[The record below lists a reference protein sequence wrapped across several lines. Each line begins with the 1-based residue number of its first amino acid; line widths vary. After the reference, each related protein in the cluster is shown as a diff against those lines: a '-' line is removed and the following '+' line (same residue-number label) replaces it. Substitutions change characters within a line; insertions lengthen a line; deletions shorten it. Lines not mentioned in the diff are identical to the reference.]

1 MMQFFRKC
9 LLGVIFVTALLCGQT
24 PTYNLSAFYC
34 VPQGTAVTIKPTP
47 SSPTVGVYSLN
58 PLPIA
63 GGVTI
68 DPATGFITIVP
79 TATAAQFAITYNGTP
94 VNIIGATNLNISRPD
109 VNALNY
115 NAFCD
120 AGGFINPTNP
130 ADVRTIKFSPAT
142 LDIDIRTGI
151 INTAKSLAAI
161 YTIINEGTDA
171 NNCSFSVPTT
181 VNLAFSMSLISKI
194 DICEGGALQLPDD
207 ISGAVFDN
215 ITNYEIAFPKN
226 PTVNYPDL
234 SSTLLN
240 PLIADYTGIWI
251 VTGYYN
257 GTCKTTQTIDVTV
270 KPQPKRP
277 AVLRF
282 DNCMVSQHTD
292 NDTLRYTIDTPGEI
306 GDLTW
311 QFSGG
316 LDNGGARLVSP
327 ADPDNKAKEWV
338 ITIPV
343 NQPFTT
349 VGGNFNIINSITPVP
364 ALAGCVTI
372 PSPPIPFNLTKPNLI
387 IADILKN
394 CSGTDS
400 EILLTAPDPADVH
413 SYGFVKVREDKYT
426 AGATVAGQVVS
437 FNIPDPDSE
446 FTNMLVIDG
455 AKQCKFSAPLNPRL
469 RSVNGWDGKDA
480 LKYLACVNDELN
492 SPMAVPP
499 TPYTYGLL
507 NNLSVVPLGTTPFYP
522 TPLFDQG
529 FTVDNNNNNPGLGL
543 VYTSNG
549 VVLLPGQDHAVSL
562 ATTFQNNKPIAI
574 GTNNAGSN
582 YLPIIGTDIDEGN
595 GEVSYNTLLPKINA
609 NPDANPN
616 GYNIYSIPYVYGEEI
631 QTPTGIRTCQYDYNA
646 TLYVGPR
653 RVPDAGRVWIGEVGK
668 AEHDLSNGYDA
679 GTGLYGNRLGDYKVT
694 QEPGKY
700 TNLPD
705 ILRHQAGVYSAAD
718 YNIEPILDPADVT
731 KTVDQDKLKTKS
743 SYEIRLIDKIST
755 CGADHVAQIEPRDI
769 DKFFK
774 LKSEIKQCFG
784 DAKMA
789 QEFFEVLDLA
799 IVNSTD
805 GITLVSE
812 TDNAG
817 VVTDQN
823 INYNP
828 TDKLTQYQSQEDGD
842 LDVELNFAVT
852 DITGVRYTDT
862 EINNNVK
869 LIMLEKQDPN
879 FTYNPNTLT
888 LSDRDRN
895 AILNPVYLNDLNL
908 LKHEAPGA
916 FWIED
921 SRFAGLNLVNDV
933 TGEIRVADFF
943 KHLQIL
949 KKGDEYFDIKH
960 KTANGCAQSFDK
972 LRFDVDIKTYDGFSP
987 NGDDKNALFIID
999 HLEYFPYLNV
1009 EVYNQNGDLLFR
1021 QAGYDNTWDGRVNQR
1036 QSAAKIGTK
1045 LDAGVYHYIIRKAE
1059 GYSPVIG
1066 SFEIRY

>member
-1 MMQFFRKC
+1 MITISNTATQ
-9 LLGVIFVTALLCGQT
+9 GNYNISYNGALLQKNGV
-24 PTYNLSAFYC
+24 PIVLS
-34 VPQGTAVTIKPTP
+34 V
-47 SSPTVGVYSLN
+47 
-58 PLPIA
+58 
-63 GGVTI
+63 
-68 DPATGFITIVP
+68 
-79 TATAAQFAITYNGTP
+79 
-94 VNIIGATNLNISRPD
+94 SRPD
-109 VNALNY
+109 VDALIY
-115 NAFCD
+115 PLGCD
-120 AGGFINPTNP
+120 ANGFINPTGVAKNVTSAP
-130 ADVRTIKFSPAT
+130 DGLS
-142 LDIDIRTGI
+142 IDAQGV
-151 INTAKSLAAI
+151 INTALSKP
-161 YTIINEGTDA
+161 
-171 NNCSFSVPTT
+171 NNYKITNTAKDVNSCSFSFSTDVI
-181 VNLAFSMSLISKI
+181 LDFSMKLIAQL
-194 DICEGGALQLPDD
+194 DICEGGVLSLPNDIRGANFININTYDIIFPNGTSSLALNP
-207 ISGAVFDN
+207 N
-215 ITNYEIAFPKN
+215 N
-226 PTVNYPDL
+226 PTNSAIIDP
-234 SSTLLN
+234 TL
-240 PLIADYTGIWI
+240 TGVFT

-277 AVLRF
+277 AILRF

-311 QFSGG
+311 QVNGG

-338 ITIPV
+338 ITIPI

-349 VGGNFNIINSITPVP
+349 VGGNFNIINTITTNPP
-364 ALAGCVTI
+364 LAGCVTI
-372 PSPPIPFNLTKPNLI
+372 PSPPIPFNLTKQNLGI
-387 IADILKN
+387 QSILPN
-394 CSGTDS
+394 CSDDDALITLTD
-400 EILLTAPDPADVH
+400 PNPAGAHD
-413 SYGFVKVREDKYT
+413 YGFVKDGEDKYT
-426 AGATVAGQVVS
+426 AGATVALQVVS
-437 FNIPDPDSE
+437 FKVPDPISR
-446 FTNMLVIDG
+446 FTSMLVIDR
-455 AKQCKFSAPLNPRL
+455 ATKCKFSAPLNPIL
-469 RSVNGWDGKDA
+469 RSINGWDGKNA
-480 LKYLACVNDELN
+480 LKYSACVTDDLG
-492 SPMAVPP
+492 SPNLPAN
-499 TPYTYGLL
+499 PYTYERNVLQ
-507 NNLSVVPLGTTPFYP
+507 PIALGTPYYP
-522 TPLFDQG
+522 DPLFNSIFG
-529 FTVDNNNNNPGLGL
+529 VDNNNPA
-543 VYTSNG
+543 YTSQG
-549 VVLLPGQDHAVSL
+549 VVLLPGQAL
-562 ATTFQNNKPIAI
+562 PI
-574 GTNNAGSN
+574 NGSN
-582 YLPIIGTDIDEGN
+582 FENNNPISIKSNNTGNNYLLDIVTDIDAANGN
-595 GEVSYNTLLPKINA
+595 INDYSAVLDKIN
-609 NPDANPN
+609 PTLSPN
-616 GYNIYSIPYVYGEEI
+616 GYNAYAIPYVYGERI
-631 QTPTGIRTCQYDYNA
+631 DMGVAGIKTCRYAYDA
-646 TLYVGPR
+646 DLYVGPR

-668 AEHDLSNGYDA
+668 AEHDFSNGYDA
-679 GTGLYGNRLGDYKVT
+679 TTGLYGNRLGDYKVT

-718 YNIEPILDPADVT
+718 YNIEPIRNQIDGAT
-731 KTVDQDKLKTKS
+731 IAQDKLKTKS

-755 CGADHVAQIEPRDI
+755 CGADHIAEIEPIDDI
-769 DKFFK
+769 YKFFK

-789 QEFFEVLDLA
+789 QEFFEVLALA
-799 IVNSTD
+799 IVNPTD

-921 SRFAGLNLVNDV
+921 PRFAGLNLVNDV

-960 KTANGCAQSFDK
+960 KTANGCAQSFEK
-972 LRFDVDIKTYDGFSP
+972 LIFDVDIKTYDGFSP